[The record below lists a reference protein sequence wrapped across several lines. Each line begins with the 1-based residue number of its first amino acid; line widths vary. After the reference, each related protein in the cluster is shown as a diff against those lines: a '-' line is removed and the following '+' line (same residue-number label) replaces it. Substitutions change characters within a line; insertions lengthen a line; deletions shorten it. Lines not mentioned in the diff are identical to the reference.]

1 VAGRPGE
8 NFRVHPDAL
17 NITLPDWTAGYVA
30 RQPEAVDDA
39 ARMGLA
45 IALSR
50 ENVLAGSGGPFGAAV
65 FDADGRRPLAIGV
78 NLVEAAGNACLHAEI
93 VALMFAQA
101 AVRSWTLRRAAA
113 APRVLYTSCT
123 PCAMCLGAVLWS
135 GVGRLVCGA
144 TREDALALGF
154 DEGPVFAESWR
165 YLETR
170 GVAIELGVLAAE
182 AREVFTLYKARGGL
196 VYNA

>member
-1 VAGRPGE
+1 MAPE
-8 NFRVHPDAL
+8 TL
-17 NITLPDWTAGYVA
+17 NITLPAWTADFVA
-30 RQPEAVDDA
+30 RQPDAVDDT
-39 ARMGLA
+39 ARMRLA

-50 ENVLAGSGGPFGAAV
+50 ENVLAGSGGPFGATV
-65 FDADGRRPLAIGV
+65 FDADGTRPLAVGV
-78 NLVEAAGNACLHAEI
+78 NRVESANNACLHAEI

-101 AVRSWTLRRAAA
+101 ATHSWTLRAAA
-113 APRVLYTSCT
+113 ASRVLYTSCT

-165 YLETR
+165 YLEAR
-170 GVAIELGVLAAE
+170 GIEIVLGVLADE

>member
-1 VAGRPGE
+1 MHVA
-8 NFRVHPDAL
+8 AL
-17 NITLPDWTAGYVA
+17 NISLPDWTAGFVA
-30 RQPEAVDDA
+30 RWPDAVDDVM
-39 ARMGLA
+39 RMRLA

-50 ENVLAGSGGPFGAAV
+50 ENVLARSGGPFGAV
-65 FDADGRRPLAIGV
+65 VYDADGTRPLGVGV
-78 NLVEAAGNACLHAEI
+78 NRVEPTNNACLHAEI

-101 AVRSWTLRRAAA
+101 AAGSWTLRRASA

-144 TREDALALGF
+144 TREDALELGF

-170 GVAIELGVLAAE
+170 GIAIELGVLADE
-182 AREVFTLYKARGGL
+182 AREVFTRYKTSGGL